1 MQYGT
6 GFGAMWFRKERRRF
20 KEKES
25 IDESQ
30 AKFYAYGTDDG
41 AMWARLF
48 LVKASEA

>member
-1 MQYGT
+1 MVLND
-6 GFGAMWFRKERRRF
+6 GAMWFRKERRRF

-41 AMWARLF
+41 AM
-48 LVKASEA
+48 